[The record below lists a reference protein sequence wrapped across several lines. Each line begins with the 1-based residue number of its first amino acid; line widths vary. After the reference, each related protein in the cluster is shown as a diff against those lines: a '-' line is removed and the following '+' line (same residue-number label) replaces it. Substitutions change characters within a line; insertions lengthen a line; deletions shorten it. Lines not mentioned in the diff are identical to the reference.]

1 MIAWS
6 LAIALAAQTS
16 VPAAS
21 PKPGDWVRVTTTEPV
36 RTYEGRV
43 KELSDESLSIAGSDP
58 GEVPL
63 WGTEAPTQAAA
74 GAVVPLTSIAR
85 VDLRIQES
93 RKARGAL
100 LGAGAGIVA
109 GLAAGVAGSSGS
121 GTIVAIDPAS
131 FAVAGAVLGV
141 VIGAIVAP
149 GAKWR
154 QGIPLERV
162 RVGVGPVRRGARF
175 SMTVTF

>member
-16 VPAAS
+16 APAAS
-21 PKPGDWVRVTTTEPV
+21 LKPGDWVRVTTTEPV

-43 KELSDESLSIAGSDP
+43 EESSDESLTIAGSDP
-58 GEVPL
+58 
-63 WGTEAPTQAAA
+63 

-93 RKARGAL
+93 RKVRGAL
-100 LGAGAGIVA
+100 LGAGAGLVA

-121 GTIVAIDPAS
+121 GSIVAIDPAS
-131 FAVAGAVLGV
+131 VAVAGAVLGV
-141 VIGAIVAP
+141 VIGAVVAP

-162 RVGVGPVRRGARF
+162 RAGVGPVRRGARF